1 MCQLKESAFLDCV
14 ATGNNIAGTLLAL
27 NADVYR

>member
-1 MCQLKESAFLDCV
+1 MCQLKESTFLDFV
-14 ATGNNIAGTLLAL
+14 ATRNNIAGTLLAL